1 MENGYSLSD
10 IRAATRDNENWGGNS
25 DILWLIL
32 FMYAMFGGGG
42 FGGFGGFGGANG
54 ALTRAEMQQGFDTA
68 EITRKLDGM
77 SYGIADA
84 TYALTNSITNEGR
97 AMQMKLADSDC
108 SIKMLVK
115 DLFAQND
122 RSTCA
127 VTTAIHEEGEQTRAL
142 IRENEI
148 KNLRDKVQ
156 QLEMDRAMCGV
167 VRYPNQMAYTT
178 NCNPFGGNNGC
189 GCGGNN
195 GCGCGCNNI

>member
-32 FMYAMFGGGG
+32 FMYAMGGGGLGG
-42 FGGFGGFGGANG
+42 FGGSNG

-77 SYGIADA
+77 SHGIADA
-84 TYALTNSITNEGR
+84 AYALTNSVTNEGR

-178 NCNPFGGNNGC
+178 NCNPFGGNGC
-189 GCGGNN
+189 
-195 GCGCGCNNI
+195 CNNNI